1 MTARTGNRR
10 GDFRQRPQQH
20 VDALEL
26 AKLADEQEVGGIG
39 VGLVRGEIAR
49 LQRVGDDARGHPA
62 GADAP
67 VVNAAD
73 EVALEDQ
80 AVGVAGEEPFDRRVD
95 EALRRGERVMQAA
108 AVRRVEGCHVAAVGA
123 QIASGEAGVGAALGA
138 VPMQHV
144 GTQAARGIADGAA
157 GRQIARAGEASH
169 RKTGDAELQM
179 LRRLARG
186 ALRSAD
192 RRPLNR

>member
-1 MTARTGNRR
+1 MNRKSAAS
-10 GDFRQRPQQH
+10 G
-20 VDALEL
+20 LGL
-26 AKLADEQEVGGIG
+26 WG
-39 VGLVRGEIAR
+39 VKSRR
-49 LQRVGDDARGHPA
+49 LQCVGDDAGGHPA
-62 GADAP
+62 GADAA

-108 AVRRVEGCHVAAVGA
+108 AVRRVEGCHVAAVGT
-123 QIASGEAGVGAALGA
+123 QIACGEAGVGAALGA

-157 GRQIARAGEASH
+157 GRQIARAGETSH
-169 RKTGDAELQM
+169 GHD
-179 LRRLARG
+179 G
-186 ALRSAD
+186 
-192 RRPLNR
+192 